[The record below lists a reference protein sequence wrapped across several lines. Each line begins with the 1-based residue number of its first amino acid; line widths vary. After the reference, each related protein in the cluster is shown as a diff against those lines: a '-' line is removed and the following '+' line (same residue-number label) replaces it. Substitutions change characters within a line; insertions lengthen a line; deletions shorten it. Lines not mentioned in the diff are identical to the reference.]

1 MFIRFS
7 LCIVAALML
16 AGPVAAQPVPESAV
30 DEEFRQAL
38 MRLVESGALPDDGQI
53 VVVERPA
60 ERVANFGLLIDSDD
74 RDGLRVLGTL
84 PGGSAERIG
93 LRTGDRLLAANDV
106 DLRGDGGSARMR
118 SLLDGLDDGDTL
130 TIKLQRGERELEL
143 AGTVDAIQL
152 PAMRVELQTGSA
164 PGGDAGHVSG
174 DPDSTCARVTTF
186 PAAPRT
192 RDLFPANLI
201 AVDGRSPGT
210 VRQDSF
216 RVSPGRHVLTVAE
229 NIDPRFFSGVAN
241 SQRSRRA
248 SQLHK
253 TIEVDIRP
261 GVTYLLAARFIR
273 DRSGEILDGSYWQP
287 VIWKERAES
296 CR

>member
-1 MFIRFS
+1 MFSRFT
-7 LCIVAALML
+7 LCIVAALAL
-16 AGPVAAQPVPESAV
+16 AGPASAQPPPESAV

-38 MRLVESGALPDDGQI
+38 MRLVESGALPNDGGM
-53 VVVERPA
+53 VVIERPA
-60 ERVANFGLLIDSDD
+60 ERVANFGLLIDSDS

-93 LRTGDRLLAANDV
+93 LRAGDRLLAANDV

-118 SLLDGLDDGDTL
+118 SLLDALDDGDTL
-130 TIKLQRGERELEL
+130 TVRLQRGGRELEL

-152 PAMRVELQTGSA
+152 PAMRVELQTGGA
-164 PGGDAGHVSG
+164 GGDGHVPG
-174 DPDSTCARVTTF
+174 DPESTCARITTF

-192 RDLFPANLI
+192 RDLFPANLV

-216 RVSPGRHVLTVAE
+216 RVSPGRRVLTVAE
-229 NIDPRFFSGVAN
+229 SIDPSYFSGVAN

-248 SQLHK
+248 GQLHK
-253 TIEVDIRP
+253 TIEVDIQP

-273 DRSGEILDGSYWQP
+273 DRSSEILDGSYWQP
-287 VIWKERAES
+287 VIWKERAEP

>member
-1 MFIRFS
+1 MFSRFT
-7 LCIVAALML
+7 LCIVAALAL
-16 AGPVAAQPVPESAV
+16 AGPASAQPPPESAV

-38 MRLVESGALPDDGQI
+38 MRLVESGALPNDGGM
-53 VVVERPA
+53 VVIERPA
-60 ERVANFGLLIDSDD
+60 ERVANFGLLIDSDS

-93 LRTGDRLLAANDV
+93 LRAGDRLLAANDV

-118 SLLDGLDDGDTL
+118 SLLDALDDGDTL
-130 TIKLQRGERELEL
+130 TVRLQRGGRELEL

-152 PAMRVELQTGSA
+152 PAMRVELQTGGD
-164 PGGDAGHVSG
+164 GGDGHVPG
-174 DPDSTCARVTTF
+174 DPESTCARITTF

-192 RDLFPANLI
+192 RDLFPANLV

-216 RVSPGRHVLTVAE
+216 RVSPGRRVLTVAE
-229 NIDPRFFSGVAN
+229 SIDPSYFSGVAN

-248 SQLHK
+248 GQLHK
-253 TIEVDIRP
+253 TIELDIRP

-273 DRSGEILDGSYWQP
+273 DRSSEILDGSYWQP
-287 VIWKERAES
+287 VIWKERAEP